1 MLYGHL
7 KYQLSYFVDLLFF
20 SRRNKK
26 LFLKTENVEE
36 ILVINTGH
44 IGEMVLTTAF
54 LANIRKIFPIAR
66 VTLMAG
72 DWALPV
78 LESSSLVDKTI
89 VYNSNSYNRE
99 RKKRFSFGQSFAFIL
114 DLMKKD
120 FDLILDLRSDYWIML
135 YSIICGAKYR
145 IDFGAVRVKKHL
157 KERFS
162 RSHHGLTKLRHYGL
176 QYLDMLDEINPL
188 AEKDKT
194 LYLEVDDEADRWVKS
209 RLTDFDI
216 NSHDF
221 VAVIHPFAEWKGREW
236 GIDKFAAVADYCARH
251 YGAKIIVT
259 GKKED
264 KERSADMISRMSSSA
279 CDLVGATTL
288 KTFIALISRADIF
301 ICSDGGHMHIA
312 AALNRPLVAL
322 FGPQTPLLFAPWS
335 KNSKVVYH
343 QMACSPCKQKHCTK
357 KPSCMEI
364 IKVGEVIKKVDKLC
378 KTS

>member
-1 MLYGHL
+1 LLYGYL
-7 KYQLSYFVDLLFF
+7 KYLLSYFVDLLFF
-20 SRRNKK
+20 SGRNKN
-26 LFLKTENVEE
+26 LFTQAEKVKE

-44 IGEMVLTTAF
+44 IGELVLTSAF

-66 VTLMAG
+66 ITLMAG

-78 LESSSLVDKTI
+78 LENSSLVDKTI
-89 VYNSNSYNRE
+89 VYNSNPYNRE
-99 RKKRFSFGQSFAFIL
+99 RKKRLSFRQSLTFIL

-135 YSIICGAKYR
+135 YSIICGVKYR
-145 IDFGAVRVKKHL
+145 IDFGAFRVKKHL
-157 KERFS
+157 KKHFS
-162 RSHHGLTKLRHYGL
+162 KSHHGLTKLRHYGL
-176 QYLDMLDEINPL
+176 QYLDMLDEIYPL
-188 AEKDKT
+188 TEKDKT
-194 LYLEVDDEADRWVKS
+194 LYLEVDDEANRWIKN
-209 RLTDFDI
+209 RLMDFDI

-221 VAVIHPFAEWKGREW
+221 VAIIHPFAEWKGREW
-236 GIDKFAAVADYCARH
+236 GIDKFAAVADYCAYH

-259 GKKED
+259 GTKEN
-264 KERSADMISRMSSSA
+264 KERSADMISHMSSSA

-288 KTFIALISRADIF
+288 KTFMALISRADVF
-301 ICSDGGHMHIA
+301 ICNDGGHMHIA
-312 AALNRPLVAL
+312 AALKRPLVAL

-343 QMACSPCKQKHCTK
+343 QMDCSPCKQKHCTK

-364 IKVGEVIKKVDKLC
+364 IKVGEVIKEVEKLC

>member
-1 MLYGHL
+1 MLHGYL
-7 KYQLSYFVDLLFF
+7 KYLLSYFVDLLFF
-20 SRRNKK
+20 SGRNKN
-26 LFLKTENVEE
+26 LFNQAEKIKE

-44 IGEMVLTTAF
+44 IGELVLTSAL
-54 LANIRKIFPIAR
+54 LANIRKIFPIAS

-72 DWALPV
+72 NWALPV

-89 VYNSNSYNRE
+89 VYNNHYNRE
-99 RKKRFSFGQSFAFIL
+99 RKKRFSFLQSFAFIL

-135 YSIICGAKYR
+135 YSIICGVKYR

-162 RSHHGLTKLRHYGL
+162 RAHHSLTKPRHYGL
-176 QYLDMLDEINPL
+176 QYLDMLDEINPH

-194 LYLEVDDEADRWVKS
+194 LYLEVDNEANRWIKS

-236 GIDKFAAVADYCARH
+236 GIDKFAAVADYCACH
-251 YGAKIIVT
+251 YGAKIIIT
-259 GKKED
+259 GTKEN
-264 KERSADMISRMSSSA
+264 KERSEDMISRMRGPA
-279 CDLVGATTL
+279 CNLVGVTTL
-288 KTFIALISRADIF
+288 KTFTALISRADVF

-343 QMACSPCKQKHCTK
+343 QMVCSPCKQKHCTK
-357 KPSCMEI
+357 KPNCMEI
-364 IKVGEVIKKVDKLC
+364 IKVGEVIKEVEKLC